1 MAPPT
6 NRATTRDDARARAL
20 AAIPRWYR
28 PWAHLAATAG
38 IGAAVWIAALFALFR
53 SPPRFVDALVP
64 PLVFL
69 MANALE
75 WAAHKHLLHKRRW
88 PLHELF
94 DRHTPEHHSAYVDG
108 DMAIR
113 DVRELRLVLIPAVGV
128 LGIVLAMCAFGAAFA
143 ALLGASAG
151 WLFVLTAS
159 SYVVGYE
166 LSHLAYHL
174 PEAHP
179 VGRLRAVAILREHHS
194 IHHDPSLM
202 QKRNFNVTIPL
213 FDWLLGT
220 ALSRSA
226 MAHAAQMGPRDAPA
240 VRD

>member
-1 MAPPT
+1 MIPDGRRESAR
-6 NRATTRDDARARAL
+6 NEARARAL

-38 IGAAVWIAALFALFR
+38 IGVVVWAVALVALVR
-53 SPPRFVDALVP
+53 TPPRAIDALVP
-64 PLVFL
+64 PVVLVL
-69 MANALE
+69 ANALE

-94 DRHTPEHHSAYVDG
+94 DRHTPEHHAVYVDG
-108 DMAIR
+108 DMAIG
-113 DVRELRLVLIPAVGV
+113 DARELRLVLIPAVGV
-128 LGIVLAMCAFGAAFA
+128 LGIVLAMSAFGAVFA
-143 ALLGASAG
+143 MLLGAGAG

-174 PEAHP
+174 PATHP
-179 VGRLRAVAILREHHS
+179 VGRLRAIGWLREHHS

-220 ALSRSA
+220 SQGRDEARDA
-226 MAHAAQMGPRDAPA
+226 ARDAHAQR
-240 VRD
+240 R